1 MPVKTQVEQKSEFAI
16 EDQLASGIMREKK
29 SNHCSPRR
37 QMAGP
42 SDNETWLI
50 ETGDL
55 VIRKKAKSGDE
66 ALLPWEV
73 LVYCLWAADYG
84 MRNAG
89 DLDTA
94 ADVHSAF
101 HEQAGRIA
109 RQLSLPLTQEAFSLS
124 KDDLGMQF
132 FERFEP
138 MCDEIKAARP
148 PEAVEMR
155 VRRTKRST

>member
-1 MPVKTQVEQKSEFAI
+1 
-16 EDQLASGIMREKK
+16 
-29 SNHCSPRR
+29 
-37 QMAGP
+37 MAGP

-55 VIRKKAKSGDE
+55 VIRKKATFGAE
-66 ALLPWEV
+66 GLLTWEV

-94 ADVHSAF
+94 ADVHPAF
-101 HEQAGRIA
+101 QEQARRIA
-109 RQLSLPLTQEAFSLS
+109 EQLSLPMTHQAFSLS
-124 KDDLGMQF
+124 KDDLEMQY
-132 FERFEP
+132 FERFEL
-138 MCDEIKAARP
+138 MCDEIKVARP

-155 VRRTKRST
+155 MRRSKPYT